1 MESGGIR
8 QAQLVSPVAAE
19 ARDGPLSPNMAD
31 GVTPLSPETVEAR
44 SFQPPVCDPAG
55 FKDVIPA
62 QELFICNNRC
72 AIKSLEEEEM
82 TINIPPCDTS
92 DSHQPAGKED
102 LEWSR
107 IKVQAEQR
115 HVRELAAQ
123 WITDL
128 TYAFFPFAL
137 LGQLPVTAFLLL
149 HLLRTV
155 CCAKKYSEIFLV
167 TYITYFTAEDC
178 SAAVQTSSAAANV
191 PHLPVSQSLKGPKD
205 SSAAVQ
211 TSSAA
216 ANDPHLSVS
225 QSLKGPKDSSAA
237 VQTSSAAANDPHLPV
252 SQSLKGPK
260 DSSAAVQT
268 SSAAANVPHLPVS
281 QSLKGPKDSS
291 AAVQPLLQQPMSLI
305 CLSHNHLKVTLILPT
320 LYLSILP
327 SIHPPY
333 HPSIRPT

>member
-1 MESGGIR
+1 MANRPDQSR
-8 QAQLVSPVAAE
+8 VAVA
-19 ARDGPLSPNMAD
+19 
-31 GVTPLSPETVEAR
+31 
-44 SFQPPVCDPAG
+44 
-55 FKDVIPA
+55 
-62 QELFICNNRC
+62 
-72 AIKSLEEEEM
+72 
-82 TINIPPCDTS
+82 
-92 DSHQPAGKED
+92 
-102 LEWSR
+102 
-107 IKVQAEQR
+107 R

-128 TYAFFPFAL
+128 TYAFSPFAL

-167 TYITYFTAEDC
+167 TYISYFTAEDC
-178 SAAVQTSSAAANV
+178 SAAVQTSSAVPHLPVSQSLKGPKDSSAAVQTSSAAANV
-191 PHLPVSQSLKGPKD
+191 PHLSVSQSLKGPKD

-237 VQTSSAAANDPHLPV
+237 VQTSSAAANDPHL
-252 SQSLKGPK
+252 S
-260 DSSAAVQT
+260 
-268 SSAAANVPHLPVS
+268 VS

-305 CLSHNHLKVTLILPT
+305 CLSHNHLKVTLILLT